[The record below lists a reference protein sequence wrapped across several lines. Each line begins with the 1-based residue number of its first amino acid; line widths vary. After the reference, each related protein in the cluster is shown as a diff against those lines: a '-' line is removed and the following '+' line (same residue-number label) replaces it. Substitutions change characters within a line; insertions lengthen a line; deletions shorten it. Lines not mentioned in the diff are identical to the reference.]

1 MLVFFI
7 KKLWHQHCARL
18 KSRCFQGHGL
28 YNTCLLTEKYAW
40 LLSSSVDVLLYRSTN
55 PRLYFSTNKILNQS
69 LVKFYVLIFIGTW
82 LLWSFRWTLGLE
94 RLSFSLNFSVVLCFD
109 WNFGTYRRIVL
120 GKDVLD
126 CSGGLSYSP
135 KRVCRTSI
143 PLTFQNKQTCI
154 IKINIPFQFLKQ
166 SRVILK
172 LK

>member
-1 MLVFFI
+1 MQGLKVDAPKAMGCTTPACLPKNMHDFFLLQWMFYYI
-7 KKLWHQHCARL
+7 DQQTPDCTSAQTKFWI
-18 KSRCFQGHGL
+18 SRWWSS
-28 YNTCLLTEKYAW
+28 TCW
-40 LLSSSVDVLLYRSTN
+40 
-55 PRLYFSTNKILNQS
+55 FS
-69 LVKFYVLIFIGTW
+69 LVPDYCG
-82 LLWSFRWTLGLE
+82 LLDEPLAWNV
-94 RLSFSLNFSVVLCFD
+94 LSFSLNFSVVLCFD